1 MADFLILDN
10 EKKNDNVNNVYNR
23 KKSWFFWQIGE
34 LFYSFQKIRTKEKI
48 QLYRLLSTMLNAW
61 LTLIKAVWVLE
72 KQQKKGTYKKILMR
86 FSENLTSWKR
96 LSDCLA
102 DFPNDFSEAEV
113 WMVKSGEK
121 TWQLTDV
128 LMELAIQTERLDSIN
143 WKIKSA
149 MIYPTFIVLVVVS
162 VVYVIMT
169 MVVPKLVEVFWDKE
183 TLPNSTKNL
192 ISVSEFLSN
201 NWVFI
206 LIFLIVLYVFFF
218 FWRRTPTWAYIF
230 DEYVFKIPIFWPMM
244 KKIIL
249 SKFSRIF
256 SWLISSWVSVLESLR
271 ITAEAVWNE
280 VYKQRILLINE
291 DVSKGIKIWESLDWD
306 KLFPDMMVQMI
317 QVWEETAKLEETVLK
332 VSDYYDEEV
341 DNTIA
346 NINKLLEPIII
357 ISLAIVVGFIAMAI
371 LEPIMNL
378 ADTVSNK

>member
-61 LTLIKAVWVLE
+61 LTLVKAVWVLE

-357 ISLAIVVGFIAMAI
+357 ISLAIVVGFIAMSI

>member
-34 LFYSFQKIRTKEKI
+34 LFYSFQKIKTKEKI

-61 LTLIKAVWVLE
+61 LTLVKAVWVLE

-230 DEYVFKIPIFWPMM
+230 D
-244 KKIIL
+244 
-249 SKFSRIF
+249 
-256 SWLISSWVSVLESLR
+256 
-271 ITAEAVWNE
+271 
-280 VYKQRILLINE
+280 
-291 DVSKGIKIWESLDWD
+291 
-306 KLFPDMMVQMI
+306 
-317 QVWEETAKLEETVLK
+317 
-332 VSDYYDEEV
+332 
-341 DNTIA
+341 
-346 NINKLLEPIII
+346 
-357 ISLAIVVGFIAMAI
+357 
-371 LEPIMNL
+371 
-378 ADTVSNK
+378 

>member
-34 LFYSFQKIRTKEKI
+34 LFYSFQKIKTKEKI

-61 LTLIKAVWVLE
+61 LTLVKAVWVLE
-72 KQQKKGTYKKILMR
+72 KQQKKGTYKKVLMR

-169 MVVPKLVEVFWDKE
+169 MVVPKLVDVFWDKE
-183 TLPNSTKNL
+183 TLPDSTKNL
-192 ISVSEFLSN
+192 IAVSEFLSN

>member
-61 LTLIKAVWVLE
+61 LTLVKAVWVLE

-149 MIYPTFIVLVVVS
+149 MIYPTFIVLVIVS

>member
-61 LTLIKAVWVLE
+61 LTLVKAVWVLE

-149 MIYPTFIVLVVVS
+149 MIYPTFIVFVVVS

>member
-34 LFYSFQKIRTKEKI
+34 LFYSFQKIKTKEKI

-61 LTLIKAVWVLE
+61 LTLVKAVWVLE

-169 MVVPKLVEVFWDKE
+169 MVVPKLVDVFWDKE
-183 TLPNSTKNL
+183 TLPDSTKNL
-192 ISVSEFLSN
+192 IAVSEFLSN

-218 FWRRTPTWAYIF
+218 FWRRTPTWADIF

>member
-61 LTLIKAVWVLE
+61 LTLVKAVWVLE
-72 KQQKKGTYKKILMR
+72 KQQKKGTYKKILVR

-149 MIYPTFIVLVVVS
+149 MIYPTFIVLVIVS

>member
-34 LFYSFQKIRTKEKI
+34 LFYSFQKIKTKEKI

-61 LTLIKAVWVLE
+61 LTLVKAVWVLE

-378 ADTVSNK
+378 ADTVSNR

>member
-48 QLYRLLSTMLNAW
+48 QLYHLLSTMLNAW
-61 LTLIKAVWVLE
+61 LTLVKAVWVLE

-201 NWVFI
+201 NWIFI

>member
-61 LTLIKAVWVLE
+61 LTLVKAVWVLE
-72 KQQKKGTYKKILMR
+72 KQQKKGTYKKILVR

>member
-61 LTLIKAVWVLE
+61 LTLVKAVWVLE

-183 TLPNSTKNL
+183 TLPDSTKNL
-192 ISVSEFLSN
+192 IAVSEFLSN

-357 ISLAIVVGFIAMAI
+357 ITLAIVVGFIAMAI

>member
-34 LFYSFQKIRTKEKI
+34 LFYSFQKIKTKEKI

-61 LTLIKAVWVLE
+61 LTLVKAVWVLE

>member
-61 LTLIKAVWVLE
+61 LTLVKAVWVLE

-230 DEYVFKIPIFWPMM
+230 DEYVFKMPIFWPMM

>member
-61 LTLIKAVWVLE
+61 LTLVKAVWVLE

-113 WMVKSGEK
+113 WMVNSGEK

>member
-61 LTLIKAVWVLE
+61 LTLVKAVWVLE

-332 VSDYYDEEV
+332 ISDYYDEEV

>member
-61 LTLIKAVWVLE
+61 LTLVKAVWVLE

-357 ISLAIVVGFIAMAI
+357 ISLAIVVGFIAIAI

>member
-61 LTLIKAVWVLE
+61 LTLVKAVWVLE

-183 TLPNSTKNL
+183 TLPDSTKNL
-192 ISVSEFLSN
+192 IAVSEFLSN

>member
-34 LFYSFQKIRTKEKI
+34 LFYSFQKIKTKEKI

-61 LTLIKAVWVLE
+61 LTLVKAVWVLE

-306 KLFPDMMVQMI
+306 KLFPDMMVQMV

>member
-23 KKSWFFWQIGE
+23 KKSWFFLQIGE

-61 LTLIKAVWVLE
+61 LTLVKAVWVLE

>member
-34 LFYSFQKIRTKEKI
+34 LFYSFQKIKTKEKI

-61 LTLIKAVWVLE
+61 LTLVKAVWVLE

-280 VYKQRILLINE
+280 AYKQRILLINE

>member
-61 LTLIKAVWVLE
+61 LTLVKAVWVLE

-183 TLPNSTKNL
+183 TLPDSTKNL
-192 ISVSEFLSN
+192 IAVSEFLSN

-230 DEYVFKIPIFWPMM
+230 DEYVFKMPIFWPMV

>member
-61 LTLIKAVWVLE
+61 LTLVKAVWVLE
-72 KQQKKGTYKKILMR
+72 KQQKNGTYKKILMR

-183 TLPNSTKNL
+183 TLPDSTKNL
-192 ISVSEFLSN
+192 IAVSEFLSN

>member
-61 LTLIKAVWVLE
+61 LTLVKAVWVLE

-162 VVYVIMT
+162 VIYVIMT

>member
-378 ADTVSNK
+378 ADTVSNR

>member
-23 KKSWFFWQIGE
+23 KKSWFFLQIGE

-61 LTLIKAVWVLE
+61 LTLVKAVWVLE

-183 TLPNSTKNL
+183 TLPDSTKNL
-192 ISVSEFLSN
+192 IAVSEFLSN

-230 DEYVFKIPIFWPMM
+230 DEYVFKMPIFWPMM

>member
-1 MADFLILDN
+1 MADFLILNN

-34 LFYSFQKIRTKEKI
+34 LFYSFQKIKTKEKI

-61 LTLIKAVWVLE
+61 LTLVKAVWVLE

-183 TLPNSTKNL
+183 TLPDSTKNL
-192 ISVSEFLSN
+192 IAVSEFLSN

>member
-48 QLYRLLSTMLNAW
+48 QLYHLLSTMLNAW
-61 LTLIKAVWVLE
+61 LTLVKAVWVLE

-201 NWVFI
+201 NWIFI

-249 SKFSRIF
+249 YKFSRIF

>member
-61 LTLIKAVWVLE
+61 LTLVKAVWVLE

-149 MIYPTFIVLVVVS
+149 MIYPTFIVL

>member
-1 MADFLILDN
+1 MEDFLILDK
-10 EKKNDNVNNVYNR
+10 EKKNDNFNNVYNR

-34 LFYSFQKIRTKEKI
+34 LFYSFQKIKTKEKI

-61 LTLIKAVWVLE
+61 LTLVKAVWVLE

>member
-61 LTLIKAVWVLE
+61 LTLVKAVWVLE

>member
-61 LTLIKAVWVLE
+61 LTLVKAVWVLE

-143 WKIKSA
+143 WKIKSS

>member
-61 LTLIKAVWVLE
+61 LTLVKAVWVLE
-72 KQQKKGTYKKILMR
+72 KQQKKRTYKKILMR